1 MTQTLPGAAGR
12 CPNGRLQQGLRCFRQ
27 TVQLR
32 LIHCAQAH
40 LPSLTILHRK
50 PVSAPLLAAI
60 LAGLAMLGPF
70 SIDTYL
76 PSFPAIAGDF
86 SITALQLQQTLS
98 AYLLPFAFMTLFHG
112 TLSDSFG
119 RRPVILVSLV
129 CFALGSVGCAM
140 AQSYE
145 QLLLFRGAQG
155 LSAGAGMV
163 VGRAIIRDSFEG
175 HAAQRL
181 MSMVTMIFGLAPAIA
196 PVIGG
201 LLQSWFGWRA
211 VFVFLALFGA
221 ALYLL
226 CHLRLP
232 ETLPPSSRQPFAVV
246 PLFRNYVKLAGS
258 LRLFLL
264 SSAVALNFC
273 GFFLYIASAPALI
286 YGLLGLGEN
295 QFARLFVPGIAGV
308 MMGAFLSGRLA
319 GRASPQRTV
328 KIAYGL
334 MFSAAALNLAYS
346 GFFEPALPWTVL
358 PVMLYSMGMAL
369 GMPSV
374 TLLAL
379 DLFPHNR
386 GMAASLQGFEQSFL
400 SGIVAGFVSPL
411 LSHADLALAGGM
423 AGLLLLGWLAWMM
436 YLRIGGVTQSAA
448 PPHA

>member
-1 MTQTLPGAAGR
+1 
-12 CPNGRLQQGLRCFRQ
+12 
-27 TVQLR
+27 
-32 LIHCAQAH
+32 
-40 LPSLTILHRK
+40 LHRK

-295 QFARLFVPGIAGV
+295 QFAWLFVPGIAGV
-308 MMGAFLSGRLA
+308 MLGAFLSGRLA
-319 GRASPQRTV
+319 GKASPQRTV

-411 LSHADLALAGGM
+411 LSHAALALAGGM

-436 YLRIGGVTQSAA
+436 YLRIGGVTQSTA

>member
-1 MTQTLPGAAGR
+1 
-12 CPNGRLQQGLRCFRQ
+12 
-27 TVQLR
+27 
-32 LIHCAQAH
+32 
-40 LPSLTILHRK
+40 LHSK
-50 PVSAPLLAAI
+50 PISAPLLAAI

-86 SITALQLQQTLS
+86 SITALRLQQTLS

-295 QFARLFVPGIAGV
+295 QFAWLFVPGIAGV

-334 MFSAAALNLAYS
+334 MFSAAVLNLAYS

-423 AGLLLLGWLAWMM
+423 AGLLLLGWLAWMT
-436 YLRIGGVTQSAA
+436 YLRIGGVTQGAA

>member
-1 MTQTLPGAAGR
+1 
-12 CPNGRLQQGLRCFRQ
+12 
-27 TVQLR
+27 
-32 LIHCAQAH
+32 
-40 LPSLTILHRK
+40 
-50 PVSAPLLAAI
+50 
-60 LAGLAMLGPF
+60 MLGPF

-112 TLSDSFG
+112 TLSDSCG

-129 CFALGSVGCAM
+129 CFALGSVGCAL

-145 QLLLFRGAQG
+145 QLLLFRGVQG

-295 QFARLFVPGIAGV
+295 QFAWLFVPGIAGV
-308 MMGAFLSGRLA
+308 MLGAFLSGRLA
-319 GRASPQRTV
+319 GKASPQRTV
-328 KIAYGL
+328 KIAYGM

-369 GMPSV
+369 AMPSV

-411 LSHADLALAGGM
+411 LSHAALALAGGM
-423 AGLLLLGWLAWMM
+423 TGLLLLGWLAWMM
-436 YLRIGGVTQSAA
+436 YLRIGSVMQGAA

>member
-1 MTQTLPGAAGR
+1 
-12 CPNGRLQQGLRCFRQ
+12 
-27 TVQLR
+27 
-32 LIHCAQAH
+32 
-40 LPSLTILHRK
+40 LHRK

-295 QFARLFVPGIAGV
+295 QFAWLFVPGIAGV

-346 GFFEPALPWTVL
+346 GLFEPALPWTVL

-436 YLRIGGVTQSAA
+436 YLRIGGAAQGAA

>member
-1 MTQTLPGAAGR
+1 
-12 CPNGRLQQGLRCFRQ
+12 
-27 TVQLR
+27 
-32 LIHCAQAH
+32 
-40 LPSLTILHRK
+40 
-50 PVSAPLLAAI
+50 
-60 LAGLAMLGPF
+60 MLGPF

-201 LLQSWFGWRA
+201 LLQSWLGWRA

-232 ETLPPSSRQPFAVV
+232 ETLPPSSRQPFAAV

-286 YGLLGLGEN
+286 YGLLGLDEN
-295 QFARLFVPGIAGV
+295 QFAWLFVPGIAGV

-436 YLRIGGVTQSAA
+436 YLRIGGLMQGAA

>member
-1 MTQTLPGAAGR
+1 
-12 CPNGRLQQGLRCFRQ
+12 
-27 TVQLR
+27 
-32 LIHCAQAH
+32 
-40 LPSLTILHRK
+40 
-50 PVSAPLLAAI
+50 
-60 LAGLAMLGPF
+60 MLGPF

-129 CFALGSVGCAM
+129 CFALGSVGCAL

-201 LLQSWFGWRA
+201 LLQSWLGWRA

-232 ETLPPSSRQPFAVV
+232 ETLPPSSRQPFAAV

-286 YGLLGLGEN
+286 YGLLGLDEN
-295 QFARLFVPGIAGV
+295 QFAWLFVPGIAGV

-436 YLRIGGVTQSAA
+436 YLRIGGLMQGAA

>member
-1 MTQTLPGAAGR
+1 M
-12 CPNGRLQQGLRCFRQ
+12 
-27 TVQLR
+27 
-32 LIHCAQAH
+32 
-40 LPSLTILHRK
+40 HRK

-295 QFARLFVPGIAGV
+295 QFAWLFVPGIAGV

-346 GFFEPALPWTVL
+346 GLFEPALPWTVL

-436 YLRIGGVTQSAA
+436 YLRIGGAAQGAA

>member
-1 MTQTLPGAAGR
+1 
-12 CPNGRLQQGLRCFRQ
+12 
-27 TVQLR
+27 
-32 LIHCAQAH
+32 
-40 LPSLTILHRK
+40 
-50 PVSAPLLAAI
+50 
-60 LAGLAMLGPF
+60 MLGPF

-76 PSFPAIAGDF
+76 PSFPAIERDF
-86 SITALQLQQTLS
+86 TITTLQLQQTLS

-145 QLLLFRGAQG
+145 QLLLFRGVQG

-181 MSMVTMIFGLAPAIA
+181 MAMVTMIFGLAPAIA

-232 ETLPPSSRQPFAVV
+232 ETLPPSSRQSFAAV

-258 LRLFLL
+258 LRLLLL

-295 QFARLFVPGIAGV
+295 QFAWLFVPGITGV
-308 MMGAFLSGRLA
+308 MTGAFLSGRLA

-328 KIAYGL
+328 KIAYGM
-334 MFSAAALNLAYS
+334 MFGAAALNLAYS

-369 GMPSV
+369 AMPSV

-423 AGLLLLGWLAWMM
+423 AGLLLLGWLAWMA
-436 YLRIGGVTQSAA
+436 YLRLGA

>member
-1 MTQTLPGAAGR
+1 
-12 CPNGRLQQGLRCFRQ
+12 
-27 TVQLR
+27 
-32 LIHCAQAH
+32 
-40 LPSLTILHRK
+40 
-50 PVSAPLLAAI
+50 
-60 LAGLAMLGPF
+60 MLGPF

-145 QLLLFRGAQG
+145 QLLLFRGVQG

-201 LLQSWFGWRA
+201 LLQSWLGWRA

-232 ETLPPSSRQPFAVV
+232 ETLPPSSRQPFAAV

-286 YGLLGLGEN
+286 YGLLGLDEN
-295 QFARLFVPGIAGV
+295 QFAWLFVPGIAGV

-436 YLRIGGVTQSAA
+436 YLRIGGLMQGAA